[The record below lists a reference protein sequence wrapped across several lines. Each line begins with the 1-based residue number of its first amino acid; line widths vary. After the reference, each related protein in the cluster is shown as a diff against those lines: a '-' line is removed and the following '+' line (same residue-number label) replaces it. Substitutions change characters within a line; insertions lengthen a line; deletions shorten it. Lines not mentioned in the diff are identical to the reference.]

1 MIRRS
6 TTVDAGLAVL
16 AFVLSLGVLA
26 ADGFG
31 TPDASVHHLDGIGV
45 LVTAMTALPLV
56 FRARAPMVVC
66 VVTFAA
72 SAVLYRFGYPF
83 DLPIG
88 PGIAI
93 YTLGMAYGGDPRPWH
108 RRLAL
113 QVALAFAPLLGFAY
127 LLRGED
133 VGEILVPE
141 LLGVALVAAT
151 LYLAGDRA
159 RMRRER
165 MAELEEQ
172 ARMRRERMAELEEQA
187 RRAGRD
193 AERERRLAVAEER
206 TRIARELHDSAGHA
220 INVILVQA
228 GAARLLHERDPAG
241 SRRAITAIEDVARG
255 TIGEIDRLVR
265 ALRDDGP
272 VPPAPADPTALA
284 ELVERH
290 RASGLAIAAVIPP
303 PGRTL
308 PHGVAWAAYRILQ
321 EALTNAA
328 RHGRGSADVAVRFAP
343 GAVDITVTNPTA
355 GTTPAA
361 GTTAVTGGGHG
372 IVGMRE
378 RATLLGGTLDA
389 AVERG
394 VFRLH
399 AHLPHG
405 QPA

>member
-1 MIRRS
+1 MNRRS
-6 TTVDAGLAVL
+6 TTVDLGIAVL
-16 AFVLSLGVLA
+16 ALALSLGVLA
-26 ADGFG
+26 ADGLG
-31 TPDASVHHLDGIGV
+31 TPDASVRHLDALGV
-45 LVTAMTALPLV
+45 LLTAVTALPLA
-56 FRARAPMVVC
+56 ARRQAPMTVC
-66 VVTFAA
+66 LVTFAA
-72 SAVLYRFGYPF
+72 SGLLYWLGYGF
-83 DLPIG
+83 DLPLG

-93 YTLGMAYGGDPRPWH
+93 FTLGMAYGGAPRPWR
-108 RRLAL
+108 RRLAM
-113 QVALAFAPLLGFAY
+113 QVALAFAPVLGLAY
-127 LLRGED
+127 LVRGAD
-133 VGEILVPE
+133 VGAILVPE

-151 LYLAGDRA
+151 LWLAGDRA

-165 MAELEEQ
+165 ID
-172 ARMRRERMAELEEQA
+172 ELEEQA
-187 RRAGRD
+187 RRAGRE

-228 GAARLLHERDPAG
+228 GAARLLHERDPEG

-272 VPPAPADPTALA
+272 VPPAPADPSALA
-284 ELVERH
+284 DLVERH
-290 RASGLAIAAVIPP
+290 RAGGLSIAAEIPAP
-303 PGRTL
+303 VRAL

-328 RHGRGSADVAVRFAP
+328 RHGQGSADVAVLFARD
-343 GAVDITVTNPTA
+343 AVDITVTNP
-355 GTTPAA
+355 AA
-361 GTTAVTGGGHG
+361 TVRSIGGGHG

-389 AVERG
+389 AAEHG
-394 VFRLH
+394 TFRLH

>member
-1 MIRRS
+1 MLAAPWHTLRNVIRRN
-6 TTVDAGLAVL
+6 TAVDAGLAVL
-16 AFVLSLGVLA
+16 AFALSLGVLA
-26 ADGFG
+26 ADGLG
-31 TPDASVHHLDGIGV
+31 TPDVRARHLDAVGV
-45 LVTAMTALPLV
+45 LLAAVTALPLV
-56 FRARAPMVVC
+56 ARRRAPMVVC
-66 VVTFAA
+66 LVTFAA
-72 SAVLYRFGYPF
+72 SGVLFRCGYPF
-83 DLPIG
+83 DLPLG

-93 YTLGMAYGGDPRPWH
+93 YTVGTAYGGDPRPWR

-113 QVALAFAPLLGFAY
+113 QVALAFAPLLGLAY

-133 VGEILVPE
+133 VGAILVPE
-141 LLGVALVAAT
+141 LLGIALVAAT
-151 LYLAGDRA
+151 LYLAGDRT

-165 MAELEEQ
+165 MDELEAQ
-172 ARMRRERMAELEEQA
+172 AL
-187 RRAGRD
+187 RAGRE

-228 GAARLLHERDPAG
+228 GAARLLHDRDPDG

-272 VPPAPADPTALA
+272 LPPEPADPTALA

-328 RHGRGSADVAVRFAP
+328 RHGEGSADVAVRFGPA
-343 GAVDITVTNPTA
+343 AVDITVTNPTA
-355 GTTPAA
+355 GPRRPA
-361 GTTAVTGGGHG
+361 GGGHG

-378 RATLLGGTLDA
+378 RATLLGGTLEA

-394 VFRLH
+394 TFRLH

-405 QPA
+405 QLA

>member
-6 TTVDAGLAVL
+6 TIALRRGTLADAGLGVVAL
-16 AFVLSLGVLA
+16 LLSLGVLA
-26 ADGFG
+26 SDGLG
-31 TPDASVHHLDGIGV
+31 TPDAGVHHLDLLGV
-45 LVTAMTALPLV
+45 LLAAAAALPLA
-56 FRARAPMVVC
+56 ARRWAPMTVC
-66 VVTFAA
+66 LVTFAA
-72 SAVLYRFGYPF
+72 SGVLFWQGYPF
-83 DLPIG
+83 DLPLG

-93 YTLGMAYGGDPRPWH
+93 YTLGAAYGGDPRAW
-108 RRLAL
+108 RRQSTL
-113 QVALAFAPLLGFAY
+113 QVALAFAPLLGVAY

-133 VGEILVPE
+133 VATILVPE
-141 LLGVALVAAT
+141 LLGITLVAAT

-165 MAELEEQ
+165 MAGLEEQ
-172 ARMRRERMAELEEQA
+172 AH
-187 RRAGRD
+187 RAGRE

-228 GAARLLHERDPAG
+228 GAARLLQDRDPEG

-272 VPPAPADPTALA
+272 VPPAPADPSALA
-284 ELVERH
+284 ELIERH
-290 RASGLAIAAVIPP
+290 RASGLAIAAEIPAP
-303 PGRTL
+303 VRAL

-321 EALTNAA
+321 EALTNAT
-328 RHGRGSADVAVRFAP
+328 RHGRGSADVAVRFATD
-343 GAVDITVTNPTA
+343 AVEITVTNPT
-355 GTTPAA
+355 
-361 GTTAVTGGGHG
+361 TATGSAGGGHG

-378 RATLLGGTLDA
+378 RATLLGGSLDA
-389 AVERG
+389 VAAHG

>member
-1 MIRRS
+1 MTRRS
-6 TTVDAGLAVL
+6 TAADAGLAVL

-26 ADGFG
+26 ADGLG
-31 TPDASVHHLDGIGV
+31 TPDAGVHHLDARGA
-45 LVTAMTALPLV
+45 LVTAVTALPLV
-56 FRARAPMVVC
+56 VRRRAPMTVC
-66 VVTFAA
+66 LVTFAA
-72 SAVLYRFGYPF
+72 SGVLYRYGYPL
-83 DLPIG
+83 DLPFG
-88 PGIAI
+88 PGLAI
-93 YTLGMAYGGDPRPWH
+93 YTLGAAYGGDARSWR

-113 QVALAFAPLLGFAY
+113 QVALSFAPLLGIAY

-133 VGEILVPE
+133 VGSILVPE
-141 LLGVALVAAT
+141 LLGVALGAAA

-172 ARMRRERMAELEEQA
+172 ARRVGRE
-187 RRAGRD
+187 

-228 GAARLLHERDPAG
+228 GAARLLHDRDPDG
-241 SRRAITAIEDVARG
+241 SRRAITAIEEVARG

-272 VPPAPADPTALA
+272 VPPVPADPAALA

-290 RASGLAIAAVIPP
+290 RAGGLAVAAVIPA
-303 PGRTL
+303 PGRVL
-308 PHGVAWAAYRILQ
+308 PHGVALAAYRILQ

-328 RHGRGSADVAVRFAP
+328 RHGRGSADVAVRFA
-343 GAVDITVTNPTA
+343 GSAVEITVTNPTA
-355 GTTPAA
+355 AA
-361 GTTAVTGGGHG
+361 GSSGGGGHG

-378 RATLLGGTLDA
+378 RATLLGGTLEA
-389 AVERG
+389 AAERG
-394 VFRLH
+394 EFRLH

>member
-1 MIRRS
+1 VNRR
-6 TTVDAGLAVL
+6 TIAVDAGLGVL
-16 AFVLSLGVLA
+16 TLVLSLGVLA

-31 TPDASVHHLDGIGV
+31 TPDAGVRHLDGLGV
-45 LVTAMTALPLV
+45 LWTAATALPLA
-56 FRARAPMVVC
+56 ARRQAPVPVC
-66 VVTFAA
+66 LVTFAA
-72 SAVLYRFGYPF
+72 SGVLYRYGYAF
-83 DLPIG
+83 DLPVG

-93 YTLGMAYGGDPRPWH
+93 YTLGWAYGGDPRPWR

-113 QVALAFAPLLGFAY
+113 QVALVFAPLLGFAY

-133 VGEILVPE
+133 VGAILVPE
-141 LLGVALVAAT
+141 LVGVALVAAT

-165 MAELEEQ
+165 IAELEEQ
-172 ARMRRERMAELEEQA
+172 AH
-187 RRAGRD
+187 RAGRD

-228 GAARLLHERDPAG
+228 GAARLLHGRDPDG

-272 VPPAPADPTALA
+272 VPPAPADPSALA

-290 RASGLAIAAVIPP
+290 RAGGLAIAAEIPAL
-303 PGRTL
+303 GRAL

-355 GTTPAA
+355 TA
-361 GTTAVTGGGHG
+361 GSAGGGHG

-378 RATLLGGTLDA
+378 RATLLGGTLEA

>member
-6 TTVDAGLAVL
+6 TALDAGLAVL
-16 AFVLSLGVLA
+16 AFALTLGVLA
-26 ADGFG
+26 ADGLG
-31 TPDASVHHLDGIGV
+31 TPDARVHHLDGFGV
-45 LVTAMTALPLV
+45 LLAAATALPLV
-56 FRARAPMVVC
+56 VRWRAPMVVC
-66 VVTFAA
+66 LVTFAA
-72 SAVLYRFGYPF
+72 SAVLYRFGYPL
-83 DLPIG
+83 DLPLG

-93 YTLGMAYGGDPRPWH
+93 YTLGAAYGGDPRPWP

-113 QVALAFAPLLGFAY
+113 QVALGFAPLLGLAY

-133 VGEILVPE
+133 VGAILAPE

-165 MAELEEQ
+165 MADLEEQ
-172 ARMRRERMAELEEQA
+172 AH
-187 RRAGRD
+187 RAGRE

-228 GAARLLHERDPAG
+228 GAARLLHGRDPDG

-265 ALRDDGP
+265 ALRDDEP
-272 VPPAPADPTALA
+272 VPPAPADPSALA

-290 RASGLAIAAVIPP
+290 RAGGLAVAAVIPP
-303 PGRTL
+303 PGRAL

-328 RHGRGSADVAVRFAP
+328 RHGRGSADVAVRFAAD
-343 GAVDITVTNPTA
+343 AVEITVTNPTA
-355 GTTPAA
+355 TAA
-361 GTTAVTGGGHG
+361 SAGGGHG

-389 AVERG
+389 VAEHG

>member
-6 TTVDAGLAVL
+6 SAVDAGIAVL

-26 ADGFG
+26 ADGLG
-31 TPDASVHHLDGIGV
+31 TPDAGVRHLDGLGV
-45 LVTAMTALPLV
+45 LLTAATALPLV
-56 FRARAPMVVC
+56 FRSWAPMTVCLVV
-66 VVTFAA
+66 FAA
-72 SAVLYRFGYPF
+72 GGLLYRFGYPF

-88 PGIAI
+88 PGVAI
-93 YTLGMAYGGDPRPWH
+93 YTLGAAYGGDPRPWR

-113 QVALAFAPLLGFAY
+113 QVALAFAPLLGVAY

-151 LYLAGDRA
+151 LYLVGDRA

-172 ARMRRERMAELEEQA
+172 ARQ
-187 RRAGRD
+187 AGRE

-228 GAARLLHERDPAG
+228 GAARLLHDRDPDG
-241 SRRAITAIEDVARG
+241 SRRAIGAIEEVARG

-272 VPPAPADPTALA
+272 VPPSPADPSALT

-303 PGRTL
+303 PGRAL

-328 RHGRGSADVAVRFAP
+328 RHGRGSADVAVRFTP
-343 GAVDITVTNPTA
+343 DAVDITVTNPTA
-355 GTTPAA
+355 SATP
-361 GTTAVTGGGHG
+361 TTGGGHG

-378 RATLLGGTLDA
+378 RATLLGGTLEA
-389 AVERG
+389 AAERG

>member
-6 TTVDAGLAVL
+6 DALDAGLAVL
-16 AFVLSLGVLA
+16 ALVLSVGVLA
-26 ADGFG
+26 SDGLG
-31 TPDASVHHLDGIGV
+31 TPDAGVRHLDGPGV
-45 LVTAMTALPLV
+45 LLAAATALPLAV
-56 FRARAPMVVC
+56 RRRAPMAVC
-66 VVTFAA
+66 LMTFAA
-72 SAVLYRFGYPF
+72 SGLLYRFGYPF
-83 DLPIG
+83 DLPLG

-93 YTLGMAYGGDPRPWH
+93 YTLGSAYGGDPRPWR

-133 VGEILVPE
+133 VGAILVPE
-141 LLGVALVAAT
+141 LLGLALVAAT

-172 ARMRRERMAELEEQA
+172 AR
-187 RRAGRD
+187 RAGRE

-228 GAARLLHERDPAG
+228 GAARLLHGRDPDG
-241 SRRAITAIEDVARG
+241 SRQAISAIEDVARG

-290 RASGLAIAAVIPP
+290 RAGGLAIAAEIPP
-303 PGRTL
+303 PGRAL

-328 RHGRGSADVAVRFAP
+328 RHGRGTADVAVRFAAD
-343 GAVDITVTNPTA
+343 AVDITVTNPTA
-355 GTTPAA
+355 AA
-361 GTTAVTGGGHG
+361 ASTGGGHG

-389 AVERG
+389 AAERG
-394 VFRLH
+394 IFRLH

>member
-6 TTVDAGLAVL
+6 DALDAGLAVL
-16 AFVLSLGVLA
+16 ALVLSVGVLA
-26 ADGFG
+26 SDGLG
-31 TPDASVHHLDGIGV
+31 TPDAGVHHLDGAGI
-45 LVTAMTALPLV
+45 LLAAATALPLAV
-56 FRARAPMVVC
+56 RRRAPMAVC
-66 VVTFAA
+66 LVTFAA
-72 SAVLYRFGYPF
+72 SGLLYRFGYPF
-83 DLPIG
+83 DLPLG

-93 YTLGMAYGGDPRPWH
+93 YTLGAAYGGDPRPWR

-133 VGEILVPE
+133 VGAILVPE
-141 LLGVALVAAT
+141 LLGLALVAAT

-172 ARMRRERMAELEEQA
+172 AS
-187 RRAGRD
+187 RAGRE

-228 GAARLLHERDPAG
+228 GAARLLHGRDPDG
-241 SRRAITAIEDVARG
+241 SRQAISAIEDVARG

-272 VPPAPADPTALA
+272 VPPAPADPSALA

-290 RASGLAIAAVIPP
+290 RAGGLAIAAEIPP
-303 PGRTL
+303 PGRML

-328 RHGRGSADVAVRFAP
+328 RHGRGSADVAVRFAAD
-343 GAVDITVTNPTA
+343 AVDITVTNPT
-355 GTTPAA
+355 
-361 GTTAVTGGGHG
+361 TTAASTGGGHG

-389 AVERG
+389 AAERG

>member
-1 MIRRS
+1 MIRRGY
-6 TTVDAGLAVL
+6 TLDAGLAVL
-16 AFVLSLGVLA
+16 ALVLSLGVLA
-26 ADGFG
+26 ADGLG
-31 TPDASVHHLDGIGV
+31 TPDAGVRHLDGPGV
-45 LVTAMTALPLV
+45 LLAAVTALPLAA
-56 FRARAPMVVC
+56 RRRAPMIVC
-66 VVTFAA
+66 LVTFAG
-72 SAVLYRFGYPF
+72 SALLYRFAYPF

-88 PGIAI
+88 PAIAI
-93 YTLGMAYGGDPRPWH
+93 YTLGSAYGGDPRPWR

-113 QVALAFAPLLGFAY
+113 QVALTFAPLLGLAY
-127 LLRGED
+127 MLRGED
-133 VGEILVPE
+133 VGAILVPE
-141 LLGVALVAAT
+141 LLGIALVAAT

-172 ARMRRERMAELEEQA
+172 AH
-187 RRAGRD
+187 RAGRE

-228 GAARLLHERDPAG
+228 GAARLLHGRDPDG
-241 SRRAITAIEDVARG
+241 SRQAISAIEEVARG

-290 RASGLAIAAVIPP
+290 RAGGLAIAAEIPP
-303 PGRTL
+303 PGRAM

-328 RHGRGSADVAVRFAP
+328 RHGRGSADVAVRFATD
-343 GAVDITVTNPTA
+343 AVDITVTNPTA
-355 GTTPAA
+355 
-361 GTTAVTGGGHG
+361 TARSGGGGHG

-378 RATLLGGTLDA
+378 RATLLGGTLEA
-389 AVERG
+389 AAERG

-405 QPA
+405 HPA

>member
-1 MIRRS
+1 VIRRS
-6 TTVDAGLAVL
+6 YALDAGLAVL
-16 AFVLSLGVLA
+16 AFVLSVGVLA
-26 ADGFG
+26 ADGLG
-31 TPDASVHHLDGIGV
+31 TPDAGVRHLDGPGV
-45 LVTAMTALPLV
+45 LLAAATALPLAA
-56 FRARAPMVVC
+56 RRRAPMVVC
-66 VVTFAA
+66 LVTFAA
-72 SAVLYRFGYPF
+72 SGVLYRFGYPF
-83 DLPIG
+83 DLPLG

-93 YTLGMAYGGDPRPWH
+93 YTLGWAYGGEPRPW
-108 RRLAL
+108 RRRVAL
-113 QVALAFAPLLGFAY
+113 QVALAFAPLLGLAY

-133 VGEILVPE
+133 VAAILVPE
-141 LLGVALVAAT
+141 LLGIALVAAT

-165 MAELEEQ
+165 MV
-172 ARMRRERMAELEEQA
+172 ELEEQA
-187 RRAGRD
+187 RRAGRE

-228 GAARLLHERDPAG
+228 GAARLLHDRDPDG
-241 SRRAITAIEDVARG
+241 SRQAITAIEDVARG

-290 RASGLAIAAVIPP
+290 RAGGLAIAAEIPP
-303 PGRTL
+303 AGRTL

-328 RHGRGSADVAVRFAP
+328 RHGRGSADVAVRFAAD
-343 GAVDITVTNPTA
+343 AVDILVTNPT
-355 GTTPAA
+355 
-361 GTTAVTGGGHG
+361 TTARSAGGGHG

-389 AVERG
+389 AAERG

>member
-6 TTVDAGLAVL
+6 TAVDAGLAVL
-16 AFVLSLGVLA
+16 AFVMSVGVLA
-26 ADGFG
+26 ADGLG
-31 TPDASVHHLDGIGV
+31 TPDAGVHHLDGFGV
-45 LVTAMTALPLV
+45 VVTAATALPLV
-56 FRARAPMVVC
+56 ARWRAPMLVC
-66 VVTFAA
+66 LVTFAA
-72 SAVLYRFGYPF
+72 SGVLYRFGYPF
-83 DLPIG
+83 DLPLG

-93 YTLGMAYGGDPRPWH
+93 YTLGAAYGGDPRTWR

-113 QVALAFAPLLGFAY
+113 QVALAFSPLLGFAY

-141 LLGVALVAAT
+141 LLAVALVAAT
-151 LYLAGDRA
+151 LYLAGDRS

-172 ARMRRERMAELEEQA
+172 AD
-187 RRAGRD
+187 RAGQE

-228 GAARLLHERDPAG
+228 GAARLLQDRDPDG

-265 ALRDDGP
+265 ALREDGP

-290 RASGLAIAAVIPP
+290 RAGGLAVAAVIPP

-328 RHGRGSADVAVRFAP
+328 RHGRGSADVAVRFTP
-343 GAVDITVTNPTA
+343 SAVDITVTNPTMSS
-355 GTTPAA
+355 TP
-361 GTTAVTGGGHG
+361 GVGGGHG

-378 RATLLGGTLDA
+378 RATLLGGTLEA
-389 AVERG
+389 AAERG